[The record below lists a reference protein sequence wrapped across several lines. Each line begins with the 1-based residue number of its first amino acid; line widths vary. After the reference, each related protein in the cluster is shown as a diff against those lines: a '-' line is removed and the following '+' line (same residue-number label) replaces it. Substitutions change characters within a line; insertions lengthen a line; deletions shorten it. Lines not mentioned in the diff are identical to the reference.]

1 MFWNLK
7 ISYFRNGI
15 ENAKHWADTNIF
27 TNRNDF
33 YIEKTKDSMIAYLNI
48 SEARQSDKGPYRC
61 RVDFWKAA
69 TRNIKITVNLA
80 EEPKS
85 VQIFNGQE
93 KEMQGFISTRVNST
107 IRQDGV
113 LHFFSFFLYIW
124 ISQFLP
130 ELGFKTRSSY
140 ALRSIK

>member
-1 MFWNLK
+1 MGWLAEVKLFFTWTKINDILNHDERICPFIYKKKCFEILK

-107 IRQDGV
+107 IRQD
-113 LHFFSFFLYIW
+113 
-124 ISQFLP
+124 
-130 ELGFKTRSSY
+130 
-140 ALRSIK
+140 

>member
-107 IRQDGV
+107 IRQDWV

-140 ALRSIK
+140 AFRSIK

>member
-1 MFWNLK
+1 
-7 ISYFRNGI
+7 
-15 ENAKHWADTNIF
+15 
-27 TNRNDF
+27 
-33 YIEKTKDSMIAYLNI
+33 MIAYLNI

-107 IRQDGV
+107 IRQGEFYFKSSLFV
-113 LHFFSFFLYIW
+113 IKIFSY
-124 ISQFLP
+124 
-130 ELGFKTRSSY
+130 
-140 ALRSIK
+140 